1 MPRALAPERHRHSP
15 PICRLAAL
23 VGAFLL
29 AATTSMAT
37 AQPEQRDDSHG
48 LKRGTRDPGYVEGEL
63 LVKFRERLAPEDRS
77 RAALDEGDRVE
88 RTITP
93 DGLVKVKLGPGRNVF
108 DAIDRWN
115 ARRDVEYAAPNV
127 LAQAFFMPNDSVI
140 AKFDIA
146 WNLRAIHAYDAWDVA
161 RGDPRIVLAIIDS
174 GVAFE
179 DRLIPP
185 DELKFVS
192 PRAVSYRRSPE
203 LPGPFVPGYDFVN
216 DDPYP
221 DDDYG
226 HGTSVATLAA
236 GAANNTAGS
245 AGVAF
250 GVTIMPVKVLDYRG
264 DSNMEWIIEGIR
276 FAADNGADV
285 ANMSLGFPPLGLFR
299 ALGYPPSALAHMF
312 KPLRDAVH
320 YAQLRGTILVAASG
334 NFGVPEVS
342 LPAGY
347 PGVIAVGATN
357 VDNRRSSYS
366 SFGSALDLVAP
377 GGDFTDLN
385 GDGIQ
390 DQIGLMSIKPFRSD
404 RSLANPDSLDTFFF
418 IGTSAASPHVA
429 GAAALLLSQGARPN
443 DVEQILRSTAVGPF
457 AVNGGFDW
465 EYGSGLL
472 DLNAAVRFG
481 PQGRGR
487 TPTGNEGDDGGGDGG
502 DGGDTGGATGD
513 PVIPDL
519 ITGNPSQGDAA
530 VSFPVATSGVVRARI
545 FDAQG
550 RLVRTLFEG
559 ESATGDRTVRWDG
572 RAKDGTRAAS
582 GIYFF
587 RIETP
592 QGKAIRKFAF
602 LR

>member
-1 MPRALAPERHRHSP
+1 MPRAVTPVRRNSLFRST
-15 PICRLAAL
+15 AL

-29 AATTSMAT
+29 AATTSVAT
-37 AQPEQRDDSHG
+37 AQPVDRDDSRG

-63 LVKFRERLAPEDRS
+63 LVKFRERVTPEDRS
-77 RAALDEGDRVE
+77 RAAMDEGDRVD

-93 DGLVKVKLGPGRNVF
+93 DGLVKVKLGPGRNAL
-108 DAIDRWN
+108 DAIDRWS
-115 ARRDVEYAAPNV
+115 ARPDVEYAAPNV
-127 LAQAFFMPNDSVI
+127 LAQAFFMPNDSII

-146 WNLRAIHAYDAWDVA
+146 WNLRVIHAFDAWDVA
-161 RGDPRIVLAIIDS
+161 RGDPSIVLAIIDS

-179 DRLIPP
+179 DRLIP
-185 DELKFVS
+185 EEERAFVS

-250 GVTIMPVKVLDYRG
+250 GVTIMPVKVLGYRG
-264 DSNMEWIIEGIR
+264 DSNMEWIVQGIR
-276 FAADNGADV
+276 FAADHGADV
-285 ANMSLGFPPLGLFR
+285 ANLSLGFPPRGIFR
-299 ALGYPPSALAHMF
+299 TLGYPPNFIAHMF
-312 KPLRDAVH
+312 DPLHDAVN
-320 YAQLRGTILVAASG
+320 YAQRRGTILVAASG

-366 SFGSALDLVAP
+366 SYGSDLDLVAP

-385 GDGIQ
+385 DDGIQ
-390 DQIGLMSIKPFRSD
+390 DQIALMSIKPYRSD
-404 RSLANPDSLDTFFF
+404 GSLANPDSLDTFFV

-429 GAAALLLSQGARPN
+429 GAVALLLSEGARPN
-443 DVEQILRSTAVGPF
+443 NVEQILRSTAVNPF
-457 AVNGGFDW
+457 AVSGGMDW

-481 PQGRGR
+481 PHGRDR
-487 TPTGNEGDDGGGDGG
+487 TSTGSDGGGDGG
-502 DGGDTGGATGD
+502 DGSDGGDTGGATGD

-519 ITGNPSQGDAA
+519 FTGNPSQGDAA
-530 VSFPVATSGVVRARI
+530 ATFEVVKSGVVRARI
-545 FDAQG
+545 FDARG

-559 ESATGDRTVRWDG
+559 ESATGARTVRWDG
-572 RAKDGTRAAS
+572 RAKDGSRAAS

-592 QGKAIRKFAF
+592 QGSAIRKFAF

>member
-1 MPRALAPERHRHSP
+1 MPRAVALD
-15 PICRLAAL
+15 CRRNSRSRCCLAAL
-23 VGAFLL
+23 LGAFLL
-29 AATTSMAT
+29 AATTSSAT
-37 AQPEQRDDSHG
+37 AQSERRDDSRD
-48 LKRGTRDPGYVEGEL
+48 LKRGIRDPGYIEGEL
-63 LVKFRERLAPEDRS
+63 LVKFRERLAPEDRA
-77 RAALDEGDRVE
+77 RAAGDEGDRVDG
-88 RTITP
+88 TITP
-93 DGLVKVKLGPGRNVF
+93 NGLVKVKLGPGRTVLNT
-108 DAIDRWN
+108 IDRWN

-140 AKFDIA
+140 AMYDIA

-161 RGDPRIVLAIIDS
+161 RGDPSVVLAIIDS

-179 DRLIPP
+179 DRLIPQA
-185 DELKFVS
+185 ELAFVS

-203 LPGPFVPGYDFVN
+203 LGPFVPGYDFVN

-236 GAANNTAGS
+236 GAANNRAGS

-264 DSNMEWIIEGIR
+264 DSNMEWIVQGIR
-276 FAADNGADV
+276 FAADHGADV
-285 ANMSLGFPPLGLFR
+285 ANMSLGFPPISLFR
-299 ALGYPPSALAHMF
+299 ALGYPESFLAHMF

-320 YAQLRGTILVAASG
+320 YAQLRGMILVAASG
-334 NFGVPEVS
+334 NFGAPEVS

-366 SFGSALDLVAP
+366 SYGLDLDLVAP
-377 GGDFTDLN
+377 GGDFTELN

-390 DQIGLMSIKPFRSD
+390 DQIALMSIKPYRSD
-404 RSLANPDSLDTFFF
+404 GSLANPDSLGTFFF

-429 GAAALLLSQGARPN
+429 GAVALLLSNGVTPQKI
-443 DVEQILRSTAVGPF
+443 EQTLRSTAVNPF
-457 AVNGGFDW
+457 AVNGGFDP
-465 EYGSGLL
+465 EYGAGLL

-481 PQGRGR
+481 PHGNGR
-487 TPTGNEGDDGGGDGG
+487 TPTGGDGSDDGGDTG
-502 DGGDTGGATGD
+502 GGDTGGATGD

-519 ITGNPSQGDAA
+519 LSGNPSQGDAA
-530 VSFPVATSGVVRARI
+530 VSFPVAKSGLVRARI

-550 RLVRTLFEG
+550 RLVRTLFDG
-559 ESATGDRTVRWDG
+559 ESAMGDRTVRWDG
-572 RAKDGTRAAS
+572 RGRDGSRAPS

-592 QGKAIRKFAF
+592 QGNAIRKFAF